1 MKHGANNRTLLISLL
16 CIIILENVIIA
27 SQITCKKRQNF
38 AKNSSSSCTSFAVQP
53 VLQPKYEKSFTPN
66 PLYGSKIREHIYV
79 WNGWLDLGKNF
90 KTSAR
95 NQSDARNINPLS
107 DDLRNYLRQR
117 KVLKDTHYVTSNTQR
132 TLRTITEIRSFSR
145 LSFTDIGIKFCEL
158 L

>member
-1 MKHGANNRTLLISLL
+1 MIF
-16 CIIILENVIIA
+16 A

-38 AKNSSSSCTSFAVQP
+38 AKNSSSSCASFAVQP
-53 VLQPKYEKSFTPN
+53 VLKPKYEKSFTPN
-66 PLYGSKIREHIYV
+66 PLFGSKIREHIYV
-79 WNGWLDLGKNF
+79 WNGWLDLGKKF

-132 TLRTITEIRSFSR
+132 TLRINHRDSLVFAPQFYWYRHQILWIVVNT
-145 LSFTDIGIKFCEL
+145 LLLEL
-158 L
+158 YTHLCTYLRK